1 MNGERRAAY
10 RSPAYCRQREGIP
23 LRDCRFDGHTI
34 TIRCIRDRGGGES
47 EKKRQRLYEQNRT
60 MPPERS
66 VALCGVSLVKCQ
78 NILKGKAVPT
88 RALDI
93 WMPDAPT
100 CRPFVSICRMEHRRF
115 IPGLPDDLQSQRN
128 TIPIK
133 TAWDTY
139 GGKTIIVGKDGILR

>member
-1 MNGERRAAY
+1 MLLIVLLRIVVSGKEFHLATDGFAFIRSQPDAY
-10 RSPAYCRQREGIP
+10 VI
-23 LRDCRFDGHTI
+23 
-34 TIRCIRDRGGGES
+34 GGWGKR
-47 EKKRQRLYEQNRT
+47 KKRQRLYSQNRT
-60 MPPERS
+60 IPPKRS
-66 VALCGVSLVKCQ
+66 VAFCGVSHVKCQ

-93 WMPDAPT
+93 WVPDAPT

-133 TAWDTY
+133 TARDTY